1 VRQRSGRRPT
11 TAALAC
17 LAVVAAV
24 LAGCGTGSTA
34 VSVGKPVPPIE
45 QAAIGG
51 GTDVSLRALRGRF
64 VVVNF
69 FATWC
74 EPCQEEYPQ
83 LVRFAAQQ
91 KAAVQLVGVVYEDSS
106 SDALKFHRSEGATWP
121 IVADPTARIA
131 GRYQVSA
138 LPQSFVVDPR
148 GNLAARI
155 FGGVTVDKLDHA
167 VSGSGSPP

>member
-1 VRQRSGRRPT
+1 M
-11 TAALAC
+11 A
-17 LAVVAAV
+17 AAV
-24 LAGCGTGSTA
+24 LGGCGTGSTGVA
-34 VSVGKPVPPIE
+34 VGRPVPPIE

-51 GTDVSLRALRGRF
+51 GPVSVPALRGRW

-83 LVRFAAQQ
+83 LVRFAAQH

-106 SDALKFHRSEGATWP
+106 SDALKFHRSEGGTWP

-131 GRYQVSA
+131 SRYQVSA

-167 VSGSGSPP
+167 MSGSGGPPP